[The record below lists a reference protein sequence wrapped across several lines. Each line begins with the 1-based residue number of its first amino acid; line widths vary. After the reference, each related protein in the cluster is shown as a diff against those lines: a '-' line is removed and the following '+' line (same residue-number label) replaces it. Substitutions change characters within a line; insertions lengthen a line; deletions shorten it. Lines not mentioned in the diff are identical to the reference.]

1 MITITDRVTDWVR
14 QHPFHASFMRD
25 GLINNS
31 ALARYIKP
39 ELEKQAGEI
48 LSLEAIILALN
59 RTGKHQGS
67 LPPPDF
73 ERYIGEVSV
82 QSNLSILSIRQVD
95 LDLMAFF
102 GAVNTLHQ
110 NQEYTLYT
118 RGVWHTALIG
128 KRDAIEDLS
137 KHFNH
142 SFLTHDLIGI
152 TVKLRQGHLPVPG
165 VCAYILQKLAFNNI
179 NLQEV
184 TSTHDEMTIII
195 DKNYTQAALNC
206 LV

>member
-1 MITITDRVTDWVR
+1 M
-14 QHPFHASFMRD
+14 
-25 GLINNS
+25 NNS
-31 ALARYIKP
+31 ALARQIKP

-48 LSLEAIILALN
+48 LSLEAIVLALN
-59 RTGKHQGS
+59 RTAKHQTS
-67 LPPPDF
+67 LAPADF
-73 ERYIGEVSV
+73 ARYIGEVSV

-128 KRDAIEDLS
+128 KRNAIEGLA
-137 KHFNH
+137 KQFQN
-142 SFLTHDLIGI
+142 SFLTHDLVGI

-165 VCAYILQKLAFNNI
+165 VCAYILQKLAFNDI

-184 TSTHDEMTIII
+184 TSTHDEMTIIV
-195 DKNYTQAALNC
+195 DKKYTQATLSC